1 MALSKKIENLVLQVD
16 PKNKLVKVLRNFG
29 DSQKDVVI
37 EELSCDKELFENKR
51 IFEVLDSVLSAYLV
65 DSPITNP
72 TDVFFVLADY
82 FISNDIIVL
91 PVLPPAKQKV
101 ALWTELKKTYPHFE
115 TLHFATT
122 VLFKNKKRVVYGVSM
137 AQKTVVQDC
146 ILIAKK
152 YGLNLKNISYSANA
166 VSSGFLALG
175 TKLKADNFLILDIK
189 EEKSSFIYV
198 TNKKTATFFGLPIGQ
213 NVLSGKTLQFLP
225 NYLDSG
231 LAEKEVFGQ
240 THLSAPSEPTFFA
253 GTMDEIEARS
263 FQNVQKNKK
272 EERIATEK
280 FLSTFATHKTMLQ
293 KNFSVYL
300 RHINAIKDVFEEYG
314 LPKLEAV
321 VVNLPNEFLPAIE
334 NTGLSVPITS
344 MEAEFAEPSLL
355 AQFLDLFGMI
365 YSGKFNSEQNFL
377 N

>member
-1 MALSKKIENLVLQVD
+1 M
-16 PKNKLVKVLRNFG
+16 
-29 DSQKDVVI
+29 
-37 EELSCDKELFENKR
+37 
-51 IFEVLDSVLSAYLV
+51 
-65 DSPITNP
+65 
-72 TDVFFVLADY
+72 
-82 FISNDIIVL
+82 
-91 PVLPPAKQKV
+91 
-101 ALWTELKKTYPHFE
+101 
-115 TLHFATT
+115 
-122 VLFKNKKRVVYGVSM
+122 
-137 AQKTVVQDC
+137 
-146 ILIAKK
+146 
-152 YGLNLKNISYSANA
+152 
-166 VSSGFLALG
+166 ALG